1 MVTNNDGV
9 PCTPVTPV
17 GPQRT
22 EWPVFDPVI
31 ARVTIDGL
39 RCVHC
44 AARIRNALVT
54 TPHVLGAEVKL
65 QMGVAEILFDA
76 SGLSPAA
83 IAAKISSAADGSP
96 RHYEVTTFE
105 LTWPPGGAGSRW

>member
-1 MVTNNDGV
+1 MVTNNDEV
-9 PCTPVTPV
+9 PCPPVTPV
-17 GPQRT
+17 GPQRM
-22 EWPVFDPVI
+22 EEPVFDPVI
-31 ARVTIDGL
+31 ARVTIKGL

-54 TPHVLGAEVKL
+54 TPHVLGAEVIHET
-65 QMGVAEILFDA
+65 GVAEILFDA

-83 IAAKISSAADGSP
+83 IASTISSAANGSP

-105 LTWPPGGAGSRW
+105 LT